1 MVIPVASNVDLRLLL
16 ICLTASFTRSVP
28 ATGVIRHSTKT
39 SNVMPFT
46 KDRTW
51 FRCLCRSCS
60 VLFWTWSTSP
70 KCASELLLSCMLTNQ
85 PIIDAKTSFSF
96 ILLIWIYYKIA
107 LSCTEG
113 TKHHYNF
120 LLWRISISQT
130 RTSYKICFNGGLDCS
145 GTLPGVH

>member
-1 MVIPVASNVDLRLLL
+1 MSSALPKCQTMVIPVASNVDLRLLL

-51 FRCLCRSCS
+51 YSCLHTSCS

-70 KCASELLLSCMLTNQ
+70 KCASQLSLACMLINQ
-85 PIIDAKTSFSF
+85 PIIDALTSISL
-96 ILLIWIYYKIA
+96 ILPIRTYYKVS
-107 LSCTEG
+107 LNCTEG
-113 TKHHYNF
+113 TQQYYK
-120 LLWRISISQT
+120 LL
-130 RTSYKICFNGGLDCS
+130 
-145 GTLPGVH
+145 